1 MADLS
6 FTLEIITPD
15 GIIYNE
21 EINEVMLPT
30 PTGQITI
37 LPHHVAIFV
46 KLAEGEIVIK
56 KNGKESLLAVLG
68 GIAEVGDNAVKVLSD
83 YAIKADT
90 IVMARAQEAKK
101 RAEEA
106 LANKKSNED
115 FALADRDLKR
125 SILELKVA
133 EKIKKKTIH

>member
-21 EINEVMLPT
+21 EVAEVMLPT
-30 PTGQITI
+30 PKGQITI
-37 LPHHVAIFV
+37 LPHHVALFA
-46 KLAEGEIVIK
+46 KLVEGEIVIK
-56 KNGKESLLAVLG
+56 KNGKESLMAVLG
-68 GIAEVGDNAVKVLSD
+68 GIAEVSNNSVKILSD
-83 YAIKADT
+83 YAIRADT

-106 LANKKSNED
+106 LLNKKSNED
-115 FALADRDLKR
+115 FALLDQDLKK

-133 EKIKKKTIH
+133 EKMKKRSI

>member
-6 FTLEIITPD
+6 LKLEIITPD

-21 EINEVMLPT
+21 EVSEVMLPT
-30 PTGQITI
+30 PKGQITI
-37 LPHHVAIFV
+37 LPHHVALFV
-46 KLAEGEIVIK
+46 KLVEGEIVIK
-56 KNGKESLLAVLG
+56 KNSKDSLMAVLG
-68 GIAEVGDNAVKVLSD
+68 GVAEIADNSVKILSD
-83 YAIKADT
+83 YAVKADS

-106 LANKKSNED
+106 LLNKKSNED
-115 FALADRDLKR
+115 FAMADRDLKR

-133 EKIKKKTIH
+133 EKMKKRSI

>member
-21 EINEVMLPT
+21 EVSEVMLPT
-30 PTGQITI
+30 PKGQITV
-37 LPHHVAIFV
+37 LPHHVALFA
-46 KLAEGEIVIK
+46 KLVEGEIIIK
-56 KNGKESLLAVLG
+56 KNGKESLMAVLG
-68 GIAEVGDNAVKVLSD
+68 GVAEIGNNEVKVLSD
-83 YAIKADT
+83 YAVKADT

-106 LANKKSNED
+106 LENKQSNED

-133 EKIKKKTIH
+133 EKMKKRSV

>member
-1 MADLS
+1 MSNLS

-21 EINEVMLPT
+21 EVAEVMLPT
-30 PTGQITI
+30 PKGQITV
-37 LPHHVAIFV
+37 LPHHVALFA
-46 KLAEGEIVIK
+46 KLVEGEIVIK
-56 KNGKESLLAVLG
+56 KNGKETLLAVLG
-68 GIAEVGDNAVKVLSD
+68 GVTEIGNNEVKILSD
-83 YAIKADT
+83 YAVKADT

-106 LANKKSNED
+106 LENKQSNED
-115 FALADRDLKR
+115 FAMADRDLKK

-133 EKIKKKTIH
+133 EKMKRRSV

>member
-21 EINEVMLPT
+21 EVSEVMLPT
-30 PTGQITI
+30 PKGQIAI
-37 LPHHVAIFV
+37 LPHHVALFA
-46 KLAEGEIVIK
+46 KLVEGEIVIQ
-56 KNGKESLLAVLG
+56 KNGKESLMAVLG
-68 GIAEVGDNAVKVLSD
+68 GIAEVSDNSVKILSD
-83 YAIKADT
+83 YAVKADS

-106 LANKKSNED
+106 LLNKKSNED
-115 FALADRDLKR
+115 FALLDQDLKK

-133 EKIKKKTIH
+133 EKVRKKSL